1 MATRHIAVS
10 RIYRFSVSL
19 KPYRNHKSN
28 HTGASPLKV
37 QYKSH
42 ANNKTKSTSHPT
54 RTTTPLLTATSSPR
68 HRHSRE
74 PRQRNNHATPS
85 SPHLARYTNLDQN
98 PSQAQGH
105 MQMRNP
111 LAANSNAFLSW
122 RKVQESGFIGF
133 TIPRLARR
141 DLRNPHVR
149 VRLKASADATER
161 PSCAMQGRRG
171 EEKGKMGLCKPSVKR
186 EVAGPRA
193 LDPSIE
199 GFAEG
204 CLFATVV
211 LEFRRWRSD

>member
-1 MATRHIAVS
+1 MKQLRKHDDDD
-10 RIYRFSVSL
+10 
-19 KPYRNHKSN
+19 
-28 HTGASPLKV
+28 
-37 QYKSH
+37 
-42 ANNKTKSTSHPT
+42 NN
-54 RTTTPLLTATSSPR
+54 TSSSQPR
-68 HRHSRE
+68 PRHDIAIAEPRQQPCHSLHDLDLEPERTPHRHS
-74 PRQRNNHATPS
+74 
-85 SPHLARYTNLDQN
+85 TNT
-98 PSQAQGH
+98 
-105 MQMRNP
+105 QMRNP